1 MKTLMVSTREQIQQT
16 LLERDRTE
24 DNPWSIWIGADAST
38 ATQLLNLDGSNP
50 YLRQISV
57 TNEMLA
63 YDASLKITSEVYR
76 VTWVHNDEPDA
87 NASYWLSFDGSS
99 KDKVSFSYRRS
110 RCKRSYWWI
119 FLKNG

>member
-1 MKTLMVSTREQIQQT
+1 MSLLRDEIQQT
-16 LLERDRTE
+16 LLKRDRTE

-50 YLRQISV
+50 YVRQISV

-63 YDASLKITSEVYR
+63 FDSNLKVNTEIYR
-76 VTWVHNDEPDA
+76 VTWVHNNEPDA
-87 NASYWLSFDGSS
+87 NASYWLSSDGIA
-99 KDKVSFSYRRS
+99 KEKVSFSYKRS